1 MNTCTPTALTATLAV
16 TVAMTLAAA
25 LAAPL
30 AAQTA
35 TPVLPDFDAADF
47 AVPKTNPYFP
57 LEQGVSHTLQ
67 GTRVDDPSVVEH
79 GVLTVFGP
87 GPEILGVATTTVLDE
102 AFEAG
107 ILVER
112 TFDYF
117 AADAA
122 GNVWYFGED
131 VTNYRYDD
139 AGKLVGT
146 DNHSAWRAGV
156 HDAKPGI
163 SVSGQPQVGLT
174 LFQEHAPADEA
185 MDYAEILAVDLEV
198 TGPAGTFHNVMKTY
212 EASTVDPGLR
222 EYKYYAP
229 GVGLIRADEELSE
242 TFDKPMIVIEL
253 LP

>member
-1 MNTCTPTALTATLAV
+1 MTTRNATALALIV
-16 TVAMTLAAA
+16 A

-35 TPVLPDFDAADF
+35 APVLPEFDLANFAA
-47 AVPKTNPYFP
+47 PKANRYFP
-57 LEQGVSHTLQ
+57 LQQGASHTLQ
-67 GTRVDDPSVVEH
+67 GTRVDDPSVIEH
-79 GVLTVFGP
+79 GILTVFGP

-102 AFEAG
+102 AFEGG

-112 TFDYF
+112 TFDYY
-117 AADAA
+117 AADNE

-131 VTNYRYDD
+131 VTNYRYDE
-139 AGKLVGT
+139 AGKLIGT

-174 LFQEHAPADEA
+174 LFQEYAPVDEA
-185 MDYAEILAVDLEV
+185 MDYAEILAVDLEI
-198 TGPAGTFHNVMKTY
+198 TGPGGTFKEVMKTY

-229 GVGLIRADEELSE
+229 GVGMIRADEELSE
-242 TFDKPMIVIEL
+242 AFDKPMIVVEIQ
-253 LP
+253 P

>member
-1 MNTCTPTALTATLAV
+1 MNNLNTTALALI
-16 TVAMTLAAA
+16 AA

-30 AAQTA
+30 ATALSAQTA
-35 TPVLPDFDAADF
+35 DPVLPAFDAANF
-47 AVPKTNPYFP
+47 TSPQANPYFP
-57 LEQGVSHTLQ
+57 LVQGVSHTLK

-79 GVLTVFGP
+79 GILTVFGP

-102 AFEAG
+102 AFEGG

-112 TFDYF
+112 TFDYY
-117 AADAA
+117 AADNA

-156 HDAKPGI
+156 NDALPGI
-163 SVSGQPQVGLT
+163 SVSGQPEVGLT

-185 MDYAEILAVDLEV
+185 MDYAEILAVDLEI
-198 TGPAGTFHNVMKTY
+198 TGPGGTFKDVMKTY
-212 EASTVDPGLR
+212 EASTVDPDLR

-229 GVGLIRADEELSE
+229 GVGMIRADEELSV
-242 TFDKPMIVIEL
+242 TFDNPLVSVEIQ
-253 LP
+253 P